1 MHITQQLQTLYEMTL
16 TYLTILNTKQAVT
29 LGKEF
34 GGSTGGIRG
43 SRRRKRTGTQGE
55 ARGTRGAGH
64 EEHEKK
70 PNKR

>member
-1 MHITQQLQTLYEMTL
+1 MHITQQLQTLYETTL

-34 GGSTGGIRG
+34 GGSTGRIRG
-43 SRRRKRTGTQGE
+43 SRRRKCTGTQGE
-55 ARGTRGAGH
+55 ARGAGH